1 MASKLTKDGLIL
13 PDTGTFQQ
21 EKTVIS
27 VEGVEADNQGRIVLS
42 SEQGKTLDERI
53 TDIDNRLSSV
63 ESGPSNIF
71 LDSSL
76 IVIQS
81 QEITDWTYG
90 PNNNE
95 TYPVVN
101 HIVPEF
107 ENFFDNHLD
116 KHKLSIH
123 TGDGYTEVLVDD
135 LKAFFDTPNELSTTL
150 GAPVNQ
156 QEVFNNWYRFSHW
169 DGISRGS
176 GGVGNAGQFPAN
188 YSDTLAWEYKEQSG
202 DIVCTKNTDTLT
214 GFVSQQKYEDYF
226 YQTTLSST
234 SIDNDIIAVVLAFV
248 IDPDGTE
255 HTITAVRLTSYQFN
269 LVLDAGQYAYNDLV
283 AASHNAQ
290 MTAYTPTTSWLGT
303 PSAWALVYNL
313 GQSNAKV
320 LVNGDSTAPAL
331 WVGDTTQ
338 NYSRT
343 TGDDTLYGWGD
354 GDSDNSID
362 DGTSVHTT
370 VVRVRRQGNG
380 FEAWCSQWNQ
390 SDIDGTTKLTL
401 DLDSDPD
408 LLRFKGKQSYGVS
421 SMSQESARFSNQ
433 KFAETEFTF
442 WYDSS
447 DNDNRNVFQLRN
459 NDLILKQY
467 SPYAGSEH
475 FKVYRIDL
483 HPRST
488 DSNSSIGTVKSV
500 NQFLPDNNGN
510 VTIPTGTGGNG
521 APNWSTGWVSQDY
534 TGTVVD
540 DNATLSFAHNLD
552 NNELIY
558 QVFVADDIN
567 GTNSCAV
574 DFQFDFGNNNSD
586 QIGSQITNM
595 TNNSFQVRL
604 GDGYVST
611 ISPTGSSTPFSGKL
625 IKVVVNSSSGYSYTD
640 ADVDNHL
647 NQPSATSGQVL
658 SWNGSDYEWSSSTIG
673 SLKLLSTPV
682 IFQNLG
688 PYTTLQDLPIA
699 KKSDGV
705 TNSPWQR
712 LSYSAISSEIPD
724 GSVLYCRVIC
734 AGGGYT
740 PNSRFYINNDV
751 SGSTDQAVDHWEHA
765 FLISYDAGA
774 SAGGGNFGGASHSVT
789 EGYFIT
795 EKGITPS
802 TNSVLLHYYNVQK
815 LIVLGYA
822 KMF

>member
-13 PDTGTFQQ
+13 PDTGTFEQ

-53 TDIDNRLSSV
+53 TDIDDRLSSV

-101 HIVPEF
+101 HAVPEF

-156 QEVFNNWYRFSHW
+156 QEVFNNWYRFSHF
-169 DGISRGS
+169 DTFNRVSASNVISETSKPGD
-176 GGVGNAGQFPAN
+176 FPAN
-188 YSDTLAWEYKEQSG
+188 YEESQAWTYVVNSG
-202 DIVCTKNTDTLT
+202 DVVCTANTQTFV

-226 YQTTLSST
+226 YQTKLSST
-234 SIDNDIIAVVLAFV
+234 SGDNDVIAVVLAFV
-248 IDPDGTE
+248 KDPTDDTE
-255 HTITAVRLTSYQFN
+255 HTISAIRMTSYQ
-269 LVLDAGQYAYNDLV
+269 DG
-283 AASHNAQ
+283 
-290 MTAYTPTTSWLGT
+290 MTHDQGVSVDT
-303 PSAWALVYNL
+303 AWALFYNY
-313 GQSNAKV
+313 GQDDSQLLAD
-320 LVNGDSTAPAL
+320 GDSFAPAL
-331 WVGDTTQ
+331 
-338 NYSRT
+338 
-343 TGDDTLYGWGD
+343 GD
-354 GDSDNSID
+354 GNAGNNIHWGTGNLDNSLD
-362 DGTSVHTT
+362 DGQSQHTSVI
-370 VVRVRRQGNG
+370 RIRRQGNG
-380 FEAWCSQWNQ
+380 FEAWCSLWDQPEVD
-390 SDIDGTTKLTL
+390 SATKLTL
-401 DLDSDPD
+401 DLDEYSF
-408 LLRFKGKQSYGVS
+408 LSRFKGKQSYGVGAR
-421 SMSQESARFSNQ
+421 SQESARFSEQ

-447 DNDNRNVFQLRN
+447 DYDNRNVFQLRN

-521 APNWSTGWVSQDY
+521 APNWSTGWVGQDY

-558 QVFVADDIN
+558 QVFIADDIN

-574 DFQFDFGNNNSD
+574 DFQFDYGASNSD

-611 ISPTGSSTPFSGKL
+611 ISPTGSSTSFSGKL

-647 NQPSATSGQVL
+647 NVSPTNPTSGQVL
-658 SWNGSDYEWSSSTIG
+658 SWDGSDYEWSSSTIG

-682 IFQNLG
+682 VFQNLYG
-688 PYTTLQDLPIA
+688 ITTLQDLPFA

-705 TNSPWQR
+705 TDSYWRR

-724 GSVLYCRVIC
+724 GSALYCRVIC

-740 PNSRFYINNDV
+740 PNSRFYINNDI
-751 SGSTDQAVDHWEHA
+751 SGSSDQTVDHWEHA

-795 EKGITPS
+795 EKGITSS
-802 TNSVLLHYYNVQK
+802 TNSVLLYYSNVQK
-815 LIVLGYA
+815 VIVLGYA

>member
-13 PDTGTFQQ
+13 PDTGTFEQ

-53 TDIDNRLSSV
+53 TDIDDRLSSV

-95 TYPVVN
+95 TYPVVD

-169 DGISRGS
+169 DGYDFT
-176 GGVGNAGQFPAN
+176 NAGITEPSVAGNFPAN
-188 YSDTLAWEYKEQSG
+188 NQESQAWTYDAATG
-202 DIVCTKNTDTLT
+202 DVVCTINTQTFV
-214 GFVSQQKYEDYF
+214 GFVSDQKYEDYF
-226 YQTTLSST
+226 YQTKLSST
-234 SIDNDIIAVVLAFV
+234 AEDNDVIAVVLAFV
-248 IDPDGTE
+248 KDPTDDTE
-255 HTITAVRLTSYQFN
+255 HTISAVRLTSYQDN
-269 LVLDAGQYAYNDLV
+269 LVQDDGSTVD
-283 AASHNAQ
+283 
-290 MTAYTPTTSWLGT
+290 T
-303 PSAWALVYNL
+303 AWALVYNF
-313 GQSNAKV
+313 GQTSSKL
-320 LVNGDSTAPAL
+320 LV
-331 WVGDTTQ
+331 
-338 NYSRT
+338 
-343 TGDDTLYGWGD
+343 D
-354 GDSDNSID
+354 GDSFSPALGYWTPTDNSNNVGWGTGILND
-362 DGTSVHTT
+362 SQDIGDSINTSVI
-370 VVRVRRQGNG
+370 RVRRQGNG

-390 SDIDGTTKLTL
+390 SEVDPATKLTL

-408 LLRFKGKQSYGVS
+408 LSRFKGKQSYGVGAR
-421 SMSQESARFSNQ
+421 SQESSRFSNQ

-558 QVFVADDIN
+558 QVFIADDIN

-574 DFQFDFGNNNSD
+574 DFQFDYGASNSD

-595 TNNSFQVRL
+595 TNNSFQIRL
-604 GDGYVST
+604 GSGYVST
-611 ISPTGSSTPFSGKL
+611 ISPTGSSTSFFGKL

-647 NQPSATSGQVL
+647 NVSPTNPTTGQVL

-682 IFQNLG
+682 VFQNLYG
-688 PYTTLQDLPIA
+688 ITTLQDLPFA

-705 TNSPWQR
+705 TDSYWRR

-724 GSVLYCRVIC
+724 GSALYCRVIC

-740 PNSRFYINNDV
+740 PNSRFYINNDI
-751 SGSTDQAVDHWEHA
+751 SGSSDQTVDHWEHA

-795 EKGITPS
+795 EKGITSS
-802 TNSVLLHYYNVQK
+802 TNSVLLYYSNVQK
-815 LIVLGYA
+815 VIVLGYA